1 VRVIIQADAAAVSR
15 CAARFYVELLQH
27 KPNAVLGLATG
38 STPVATYQELI
49 RLHQAGELDFAHV
62 TTFNL
67 DEYVGLGPN
76 HPQSYRRFMQE
87 QLFSAVNVRAERTHL
102 PNGCD
107 LDFAASCQAY
117 EDQIRASGGID
128 LQLLG
133 IGTDGHIAFNEPGS
147 SLASRTRVKSLV
159 AETIRDNARF
169 FGSEREVPRLAVT
182 MGVGTILEARQ
193 ILLLATGENKAAAIA
208 ATIEGPITAQITAS
222 ALQLHRQV
230 VVIVDEAAASQLRRR
245 DYYLEVEQRQQ
256 LLEAGDFEALGIHQ
270 SR

>member
-1 VRVIIQADAAAVSR
+1 MRVIIQPDADSVSR
-15 CAARFYVELLQH
+15 CAARFFVELLQH

-38 STPVATYQELI
+38 STPVATYRELI
-49 RLHQAGELDFAHV
+49 RLHQSGEIDFSHV

-67 DEYVGLGPN
+67 DEYVGLAPD

-87 QLFSAVNVRAERTHL
+87 QLFSAINIRPERTHL
-102 PNGCD
+102 PDGCD
-107 LDFAASCQAY
+107 LDFASSCQAY
-117 EDQIRASGGID
+117 EERIAAHGGID

-133 IGTDGHIAFNEPGS
+133 IGSDGHIAFNEPGS

-169 FGSEREVPRLAVT
+169 FGSEQEVPRLAVT

-193 ILLLATGENKAAAIA
+193 IVLLATGASKAAAIA
-208 ATIEGPITAQITAS
+208 ATVEGPITAQITAS
-222 ALQLHRQV
+222 ALQLHRNAI
-230 VVIVDEAAASQLRRR
+230 VILDEAAASQLQRR
-245 DYYLEVEQRQQ
+245 DYYLEVERSQQ
-256 LLEAGDFEALGIHQ
+256 LLEAGQFEALGIRH